1 MNNAAIYQ
9 DENAIIS
16 EIINGKEV
24 LMSPRPATKHAITAG
39 NIHRIFSN
47 FLRGK
52 RCKTFF
58 EPDLFLDENNNFVPD
73 IVIVCDRDKIKY
85 NGIYGAPDLVVEV
98 LSAST
103 AARDKGI
110 KKAAYEKAGVKE
122 YWIVDPVSK
131 SIEVYH
137 LQNGRLELVDVYLV
151 YPEEE
156 WERMTEEQRAAA
168 RLTVK
173 VSLYDDLFV
182 DVREVFEDIDL

>member
-1 MNNAAIYQ
+1 MNNAAICQ
-9 DENAIIS
+9 DENAIIT
-16 EIINGKEV
+16 EVINGQTV
-24 LMSPRPATKHAITAG
+24 LMSPRPATRHAITAG
-39 NIHRIFSN
+39 NVYHIFRR
-47 FLRGK
+47 FLQGK

-73 IVIVCDRDKIKY
+73 VLIVCDRGKIKY

-98 LSAST
+98 LSPST
-103 AARDKGI
+103 AANDRGI
-110 KKAAYEKAGVKE
+110 KKDTYEKAGVRE

-137 LQNGRLELVDVYLV
+137 LQNGRLELDDVYLV

-168 RLTVK
+168 RLSVK

-182 DVREVFEDIDL
+182 DVREVFEDID